1 MHDFGIF
8 GIAGI
13 LGLSFLFILSLITF
27 SAFVFWIW
35 ALIDILKSE
44 FTGSNKLIW
53 LLAVIMVPLIGMILY
68 WFIGREQ
75 KIREVEEIREN

>member
-8 GIAGI
+8 GVAGI
-13 LGLSFLFILSLITF
+13 LGLSFLFMISLVTF
-27 SAFVFWIW
+27 AAFVFWIW

-53 LLAVIMVPLIGMILY
+53 LLAVIMVPMLGMILY

-75 KIREVEEIREN
+75 KIIVKDSVKEG